1 MCTTST
7 VACETLDTLKLVI
20 VGYPLWVLGTEFRS
34 PATVVNTQLSQF
46 SALLVDL
53 A

>member
-20 VGYPLWVLGTEFRS
+20 VGCPLWVLGTESRS
-34 PATVVNTQLSQF
+34 PATVVNTLS
-46 SALLVDL
+46 
-53 A
+53 